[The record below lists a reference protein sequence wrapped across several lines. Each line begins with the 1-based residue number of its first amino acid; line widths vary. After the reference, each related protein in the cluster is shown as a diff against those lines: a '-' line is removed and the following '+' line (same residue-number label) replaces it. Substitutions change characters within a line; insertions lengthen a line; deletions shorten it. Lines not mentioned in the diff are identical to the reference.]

1 MARGRAPRTAAG
13 DGHFPA
19 AETALGAIGVRAVA
33 HAPDAVL
40 RLENVLLVVLA
51 PLVEPAADVG
61 PRGRVVEVDG
71 AIVAADRHHDGA
83 EARGDGDV

>member
-13 DGHFPA
+13 DGHSPA
-19 AETALGAIGVRAVA
+19 AETAFGAIGVRAVA

-40 RLENVLLVVLA
+40 RLEHVLLVVLA

-61 PRGRVVEVDG
+61 SGMGSPGLLDG
-71 AIVAADRHHDGA
+71 AGQAPGFFAAQT
-83 EARGDGDV
+83 